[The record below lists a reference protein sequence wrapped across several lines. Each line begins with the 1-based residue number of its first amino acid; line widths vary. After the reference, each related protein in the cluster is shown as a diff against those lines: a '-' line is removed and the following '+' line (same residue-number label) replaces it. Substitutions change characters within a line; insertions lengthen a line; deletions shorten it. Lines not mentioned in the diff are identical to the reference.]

1 MPFLDKFCSIWIAV
15 IIAAGISLA
24 LMVVLKGLVDNE
36 IKKFESL
43 ELKETKK
50 IPLERN

>member
-1 MPFLDKFCSIWIAV
+1 MFFFGKFYPIWIAV
-15 IIAAGISLA
+15 IIAAVISLA

-43 ELKETKK
+43 KLKEVSKV
-50 IPLERN
+50 R